1 MTTYDMLYMYIHTFI
16 CLNLI
21 HIHNFT

>member
-1 MTTYDMLYMYIHTFI
+1 MTTHDMLYMYVHTFI